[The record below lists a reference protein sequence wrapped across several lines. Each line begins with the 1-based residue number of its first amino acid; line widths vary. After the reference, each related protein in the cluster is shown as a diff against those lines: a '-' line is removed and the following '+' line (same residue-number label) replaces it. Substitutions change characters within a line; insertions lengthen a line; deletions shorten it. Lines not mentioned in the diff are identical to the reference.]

1 VSDRDRD
8 RTPIRL
14 LPLLMLAGCAPA
26 VVAGPP
32 IISTGSG
39 IVLAIQARVQ
49 QECRF
54 RVDADTVGS
63 ILTSTYPATD
73 VSSAICLA
81 VLQSRGDPSI
91 PRVNGVAIR
100 GRWGR

>member
-1 VSDRDRD
+1 MWLNF
-8 RTPIRL
+8 IL
-14 LPLLMLAGCAPA
+14 LLVLAGCAPA
-26 VVAGPP
+26 VVVGPP

-73 VSSAICLA
+73 ISSSICLA

-100 GRWGR
+100 GRWVR

>member
-1 VSDRDRD
+1 MM
-8 RTPIRL
+8 L
-14 LPLLMLAGCAPA
+14 LLLLVLSGCAPA
-26 VVAGPP
+26 AVAVGPP

-39 IVLAIQARVQ
+39 VVLAIQARVQ

-63 ILTSTYPATD
+63 VLTTTYPATD

-100 GRWGR
+100 GRWVR